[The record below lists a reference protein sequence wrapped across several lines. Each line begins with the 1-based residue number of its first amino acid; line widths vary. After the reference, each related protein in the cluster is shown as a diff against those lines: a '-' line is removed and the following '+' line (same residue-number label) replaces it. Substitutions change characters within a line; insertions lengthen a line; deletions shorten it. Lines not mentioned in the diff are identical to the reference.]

1 MIRDLYIGKIEENS
15 NELNSFLKK
24 LANQKDQVENKI
36 VSVPNGFN
44 NIISSND
51 YAQGHIVSE
60 DLKKINKIESNIEFE
75 IKEKSKVNPKL
86 FLDNYETDYIEF
98 PLPFSGQ
105 YNEGLEVF
113 KKNLNIMPGF
123 PSTILLQYLQ
133 NQIMISFSVD
143 IDLPLNDPRYPKF
156 YTYITF
162 KNGKEG
168 LEFMNLSNQ
177 SFPQDFPLQGSI
189 PRQTRQQVNS
199 FSFDPTQLIRL
210 GENNKIIKMKIFVI
224 KYYYE

>member
-1 MIRDLYIGKIEENS
+1 M
-15 NELNSFLKK
+15 KK

-98 PLPFSGQ
+98 PLPFQDSIMKVWK
-105 YNEGLEVF
+105 YL
-113 KKNLNIMPGF
+113 KKI
-123 PSTILLQYLQ
+123 
-133 NQIMISFSVD
+133 
-143 IDLPLNDPRYPKF
+143 
-156 YTYITF
+156 
-162 KNGKEG
+162 
-168 LEFMNLSNQ
+168 
-177 SFPQDFPLQGSI
+177 
-189 PRQTRQQVNS
+189 
-199 FSFDPTQLIRL
+199 
-210 GENNKIIKMKIFVI
+210 
-224 KYYYE
+224 